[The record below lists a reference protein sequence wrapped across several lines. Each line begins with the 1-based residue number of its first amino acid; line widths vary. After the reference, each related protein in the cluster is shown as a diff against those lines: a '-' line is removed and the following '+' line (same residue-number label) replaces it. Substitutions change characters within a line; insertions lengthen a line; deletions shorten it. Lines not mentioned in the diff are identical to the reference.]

1 MASSWLLPLALA
13 LLLFGDSSVILASR
27 DVDFTLFLKSLIAE
41 KGSDNTILSLE
52 IPPVPTSTSPETTPV
67 PTSTSPETTPVPTST
82 SPETTP
88 VPTSTSPETTPVPAS
103 TSPETPPNST
113 YTSLET
119 ISPPDSTTPN
129 PGSASPEPET
139 ASLPTSGFPSS
150 ELTTT
155 SQSTNLSP
163 QGLSTVS
170 SLHQDAGSLWTPT
183 SYRNPGVVIAVCLL
197 VSVLLI
203 GSAFV
208 AVRHYNRDAPAFHNL
223 DTVSMRES
231 EAAIC

>member
-13 LLLFGDSSVILASR
+13 LLLLGDSSVILASR
-27 DVDFTLFLKSLIAE
+27 DVNFTLFLKSLIA
-41 KGSDNTILSLE
+41 KKASDTIS
-52 IPPVPTSTSPETTPV
+52 PSPETTPD
-67 PTSTSPETTPVPTST
+67 
-82 SPETTP
+82 
-88 VPTSTSPETTPVPAS
+88 
-103 TSPETPPNST
+103 ST

-129 PGSASPEPET
+129 PGSASPDPET

-150 ELTTT
+150 EPTTT
-155 SQSTNLSP
+155 SQSTNLPP

-170 SLHQDAGSLWTPT
+170 SPHQDAGSLWTPT

-197 VSVLLI
+197 VSVLLV

-223 DTVSMRES
+223 DTVSMGSVSQRLPFADRLQS
-231 EAAIC
+231 

>member
-1 MASSWLLPLALA
+1 QTAGMASSWLLPLALA
-13 LLLFGDSSVILASR
+13 LLLLGDSSVILASR
-27 DVDFTLFLKSLIAE
+27 DVNFTLFLKSLIA
-41 KGSDNTILSLE
+41 KKASDTIS
-52 IPPVPTSTSPETTPV
+52 PSPETTPV
-67 PTSTSPETTPVPTST
+67 PTSTSPETTPD
-82 SPETTP
+82 
-88 VPTSTSPETTPVPAS
+88 
-103 TSPETPPNST
+103 ST

-129 PGSASPEPET
+129 PGSASPDPET

-150 ELTTT
+150 EPTTT
-155 SQSTNLSP
+155 SQSTNLPP

-170 SLHQDAGSLWTPT
+170 SPHQDAGSLWTPT

-197 VSVLLI
+197 VSVLLV

-223 DTVSMRES
+223 DTVSMGSVSQRLPFADRLQS
-231 EAAIC
+231 